1 MKQPEDEDGEYGE
14 YKGVSYSL
22 IIKKVV
28 RRSIND
34 WNVFCERVENDNGN
48 NSDYLISALIQYC
61 RHMRECYLKILE
73 LEKYREMYKD
83 IIEVIKNILYFKE
96 NYNELKTKYEYD
108 IYLCKLK
115 TLNLQLNQNN
125 VLCALDLLSTKK
137 YTRFPIQFKQILKS
151 PFDPV
156 LLELNKYKIEI
167 LKKKIIDEFLI
178 NYYISKI
185 PKEKVNF
192 KFSQG
197 LIELE
202 IINQVKIKFITDFLT
217 CTIIDVNILF
227 LNNINLHISHNY
239 NLMVLINYAIMK
251 RMLNKTNNM
260 IGEGDISNHSQLF
273 ENDNNFIKDHKT
285 EILKNNITISDTTST
300 DYSEFS
306 ENDTYES
313 SLSDG
318 ENNNIKFMYNPT
330 QKQIGDIFYTYNKR
344 KDVGNIEN
352 YYKNSK
358 GKGKEKGK
366 ELELSDIYYEI
377 YKTSNFYCNTQIL
390 EFFKAYLNQYNSYN
404 YIKKQF
410 QIYKKYK
417 KTNKIDFTPS
427 CYNYHIDDSN
437 CLLYL
442 DIYLYDV
449 EFRKEL
455 YNFFEKYKISILNEN
470 SEKKIILQFILNNKN
485 GNVKIKLW
493 PFDYF
498 NKLNKKKREEIQFDN
513 ILSYYEFI
521 MCLFLKKKIKTICS
535 YNPLYIHLETW
546 ISKVS
551 TCLTYFLFSILKIF
565 CTKST
570 KFIIEK
576 YISIQNK
583 YGPKLI
589 KCDHTHISEN
599 SYLENT
605 TTYNELITDYFFDI
619 NTIEKNIQC
628 VEICKL
634 GKKENSM
641 FNIGEVSTNVSTE
654 INEEDNIYLKN
665 KLEIMEVKKNKN
677 DEILYILR
685 YIFYGQKIDLFMNNQ
700 NDKYIFK
707 CHWDSIFL
715 NVISLKYNLKIIIY
729 IIYLLKCYSKYIYL
743 YNLLKDKF
751 KNNIKPGKDFPFELK
766 IENLYPNLLFSKLK
780 LHEFLKKYDYSS
792 NIVLTNFIEQFFEHI
807 NFFYYLPSE
816 NGNKI
821 KCMDTEL
828 EEGIKKAIYEN
839 IQKDNE
845 QNEEKDKYRNNFF
858 STFYFKLYITGSDIP
873 FFICIFIENNFI
885 FHTSIV
891 VSFENSYEKKD
902 KNLDKK
908 NEENQKDH
916 SKKGVNNYF
925 IIPLI
930 HKKCSIDNNVNY
942 YFDGLNQMI
951 ISFSNMLISLQ
962 KILQVNFY
970 CSVLSPFNCEP
981 DDITESVPN
990 ESNNVEGFEK
1000 ELPQNQENDEGI
1012 LGFINDEIY
1021 KRNKKKWENRSID
1034 LEYFINRVR
1043 GENKKS
1049 EGVKSEDAIGE
1060 DAMGENVM
1068 GENVM
1073 GEDEKEQIK
1082 NSMLQFY
1089 CQLNDE
1095 YDINK
1100 EYITNHGKDN
1110 KFIFIIKIS
1119 IHGSFFFKIP
1129 IKRQKRYIKIDGFH
1143 KMENKKLVTLFYGS
1157 IIVNM
1162 KIKNL
1167 EIEDREGFD
1176 KLYKEWNIEN
1186 KKIEN
1191 NNYDKKENC
1200 VYGEEKEEKKLYDE
1214 SNKQI
1219 EFLNNTIKDWG
1230 LLKEIHIILN
1240 GKNSVSKILDIFS
1253 VIIKSMFVINFFTE
1267 LYYIEK
1273 MITPTFIIRNS
1284 HLANIDIMYLCS
1296 YDSNIVCSIFF
1307 DILGGKGR
1315 DISNVNYN
1323 DLRYCKQN
1331 KNDQDGDKKNRDV
1344 DKNNQDTNTNGN
1356 IENNLINEDLFGYS
1370 DILNKYE
1377 HYNNNENEN
1386 PNYEKILKSLLFINI
1401 CFNSSNEYINKIYLG
1416 EKENFNIYLKKKKN
1430 IFDLL
1435 KLISLTFEFHLNLH
1449 ILINKTNN
1457 YLNKE
1462 YFLSQVITTNLF
1474 EIYYINLMT
1483 IILQFKKENNISID
1497 TQKTNN
1503 NSYDENKN
1511 SNIDELSFYIILHP
1525 ENFSKIVIIP
1535 HFSNNSPNE
1544 NYSYIINNFFKKNE
1558 IFSELSK
1565 TKIADIFTCTNSSSL
1580 VPNKNIESSNFGEN
1594 NNNISNQSKNNLLS
1608 AYPDQTSNQLVNAM
1622 GKEKHDG
1629 NNNGNNNDNNYGDN
1643 NYGGNNYGGN
1653 IIIDNLNVE
1662 DLFVFLFLKFCKII
1676 NLKNDQNSDELY
1688 DYTFSQTQDKRTSIN
1703 FKDLKSNYKKYKTYN
1718 ISNDEMNNSIF
1729 EKELEIFE
1737 EYDTFINNI
1746 KYIFKLKNNII
1757 ISQIDFFRPTFLYA
1771 TLYTLLEFIVSLKKW
1786 LIMFDHLKMEY
1797 TNFTI
1802 SQSNLPNVFQ
1812 YMTATKRQS
1821 PNQEMSQSPN
1831 QEMSQSPNQEMS
1843 QSPNQEM
1850 SQLPNQERSKEMSQE
1865 RSKEMPQ
1872 EMSNGQNSN
1881 IYIHLVWFVYNVKT
1895 LHLEK
1900 LENKDEQNN
1909 KRYYGYFHGDN
1920 KEESDFNHINNSIE
1934 LESRKTKKIK
1944 IEQVENLGDVSNEE
1958 KVKKKEE
1965 SIIENEIKLNKSFQ
1979 VMENKNILHMLNDRI
1994 NIGEINTEKLYY
2006 MINAYSYNNH
2016 NIFFKKNQKNPQ
2028 KIIKKGFIEKV
2039 YLFQKLRL
2047 KKWDERKV
2055 IPKNFDDKLKNE
2067 NDDNNNNNI
2076 KIDINMYADFS
2087 NNFKVINGC
2096 DIHYLLNSFVVYFEN
2111 IGEEIDK
2118 QDSWFY
2124 RQKTISDNITPSE
2137 RFILNENNILKETS
2151 KLNSALNIIYKYIRI
2166 WLFKMRDNNIISFF
2180 NTINQIIYNQKNMC
2194 EFASLV
2200 FNSVLS
2206 YEEYLKFWTLK
2217 NTNQQFSMP
2226 FIETEFLFFD
2236 DKMDKINSQL
2246 ERKQHFLKM
2255 RKYKFV
2261 EYIIPFKTSIQNY
2274 MTYREVA
2281 TNATNRAITNG
2292 AITDKAITNGA
2303 ITDKAVA
2310 DNKVK
2315 GYDKITVKYKI
2326 WKYMPCPF
2334 KEIYIDHE
2342 KQKFISL
2349 NKNESISLTFKIASI
2364 PVKNLKEV
2372 YINNDSYI
2380 KFLIYNNIDL
2390 NLAHQKVM
2398 QILQAYNLMPN
2409 YSLVASQTI
2418 LHSETFDILL
2428 KNSNKENNQNKA

>member
-1 MKQPEDEDGEYGE
+1 MKQQDEEDGEYGE
-14 YKGVSYSL
+14 YKGINYSL
-22 IIKKVV
+22 IIKKVL

-34 WNVFCERVENDNGN
+34 WNVFCQKVENDNGN
-48 NSDYLISALIQYC
+48 NFDYLISALIQYC
-61 RHMRECYLKILE
+61 RHIRECYLKILE
-73 LEKYREMYKD
+73 LEKYREMHKD
-83 IIEVIKNILYFKE
+83 IVEVIKHILYFKE
-96 NYNELKTKYEYD
+96 SYNELKTKYEYD

-137 YTRFPIQFKQILKS
+137 YTRFPILFKQILKS

-156 LLELNKYKIEI
+156 VLELNKYQIQI

-197 LIELE
+197 LVELE
-202 IINQVKIKFITDFLT
+202 IINQVIIKFITDFLT

-227 LNNINLHISHNY
+227 LNDMNLHISHNY

-251 RMLNKTNNM
+251 RRLNKTNHI
-260 IGEGDISNHSQLF
+260 IGEGDTSNHSQIF
-273 ENDNNFIKDHKT
+273 ENDNNFIKYPKK
-285 EILKNNITISDTTST
+285 EVLKNNISMSDTTNT

-313 SLSDG
+313 SLSDSG
-318 ENNNIKFMYNPT
+318 NNMQLMYSPPH
-330 QKQIGDIFYTYNKR
+330 KQIGDIFYRYNKT
-344 KDVGNIEN
+344 KDIGSIES
-352 YYKNSK
+352 YYKNN
-358 GKGKEKGK
+358 KGKEK

-417 KTNKIDFTPS
+417 KTNKVESTPS

-442 DIYLYDV
+442 DIYLYDA

-498 NKLNKKKREEIQFDN
+498 NKLNKKKKKEIQFDN

-521 MCLFLKKKIKTICS
+521 MCLFLKKKIKTMCS

-551 TCLTYFLFSILKIF
+551 ACLTYFLFSILKIF
-565 CTKST
+565 CTKTT
-570 KFIIEK
+570 KLTIEK
-576 YISIQNK
+576 YITIQNK
-583 YGPKLI
+583 CGAKLI
-589 KCDHTHISEN
+589 KRDHTQTSEH

-634 GKKENSM
+634 GKKKSSM
-641 FNIGEVSTNVSTE
+641 LSIEEVSKNASKE
-654 INEEDNIYLKN
+654 IDEEDHICLKN

-685 YIFYGQKIDLFMNNQ
+685 YTFYGQKIDLFMSNQ
-700 NDKYIFK
+700 SDKYIFK
-707 CHWDSIFL
+707 CYWDIIFL
-715 NVISLKYNLKIIIY
+715 NVISLEYNLKIIIY
-729 IIYLLKCYSKYIYL
+729 IIYLLRCYSKYIYL
-743 YNLLKDKF
+743 YNLLKEKF
-751 KNNIKPGKDFPFELK
+751 KNNIKPGTSFPFELN
-766 IENLYPNLLFSKLK
+766 IGNLYPNLLFSKLK

-807 NFFYYLPSE
+807 NFFYYLSSK
-816 NGNKI
+816 NGSKI

-839 IQKDNE
+839 FQKDNE
-845 QNEEKDKYRNNFF
+845 KNENEDIFDKQSGEAKANCEDQGLKKDNEKKGKYRNNFF

-873 FFICIFIENNFI
+873 FLLCIFIENNFI

-891 VSFENSYEKKD
+891 VSFGNSYETEG

-908 NEENQKDH
+908 NKINEENQKDH

-930 HKKCSIDNNVNY
+930 HKKCSIDDNVNC
-942 YFDGLNQMI
+942 YFDGLKKMI
-951 ISFSNMLISLQ
+951 VSFSNMLISLQ

-970 CSVLSPFNCEP
+970 CPVLSPFNCEP
-981 DDITESVPN
+981 EDITESIPN
-990 ESNNVEGFEK
+990 EGNKIENFEK
-1000 ELPQNQENDEGI
+1000 EVLQNQENAEEI
-1012 LGFINDEIY
+1012 LGYINDEIY
-1021 KRNKKKWENRSID
+1021 KRNKKKWESRSID
-1034 LEYFINRVR
+1034 LEYFINRIS
-1043 GENKKS
+1043 GENKKN
-1049 EGVKSEDAIGE
+1049 EDVDVK
-1060 DAMGENVM
+1060 
-1068 GENVM
+1068 
-1073 GEDEKEQIK
+1073 DERIK
-1082 NSMLQFY
+1082 NFMLQFY

-1100 EYITNHGKDN
+1100 EYITNHRKDN

-1143 KMENKKLVTLFYGS
+1143 KMENKNLVTLFYGS
-1157 IIVNM
+1157 IVVNM
-1162 KIKNL
+1162 KIKTL
-1167 EIEDREGFD
+1167 EIDDKEEFE
-1176 KLYKEWNIEN
+1176 KLYEEWNVEN
-1186 KKIEN
+1186 SKIEN
-1191 NNYDKKENC
+1191 NNYDKKKNC
-1200 VYGEEKEEKKLYDE
+1200 VYGEEKEQKQLSEE

-1240 GKNSVSKILDIFS
+1240 GKNSVSKILDMFS
-1253 VIIKSMFVINFFTE
+1253 VIIKSMFVINLLTE

-1307 DILGGKGR
+1307 DIFGGRGR
-1315 DISNVNYN
+1315 DISNVNYSN
-1323 DLRYCKQN
+1323 LRYCKQN
-1331 KNDQDGDKKNRDV
+1331 KI
-1344 DKNNQDTNTNGN
+1344 NQDMNKNGN
-1356 IENNLINEDLFGYS
+1356 IENNLINEDLFEYS

-1377 HYNNNENEN
+1377 HYNNNENEKN
-1386 PNYEKILKSLLFINI
+1386 ENQNNSINKSYEKILKSLLFINI
-1401 CFNSSNEYINKIYLG
+1401 CFNSYNEYINKIYLG

-1483 IILQFKKENNISID
+1483 IILQFKKENDTSID
-1497 TQKTNN
+1497 TKKTSNN
-1503 NSYDENKN
+1503 IYDEKKN
-1511 SNIDELSFYIILHP
+1511 SNIDELSFYVILHP

-1535 HFSNNSPNE
+1535 HFSNNSPDKNE
-1544 NYSYIINNFFKKNE
+1544 NCNFIINNFFKKSE
-1558 IFSELSK
+1558 IFSELRK
-1565 TKIADIFTCTNSSSL
+1565 TKMTDMFTDTDDLSSS
-1580 VPNKNIESSNFGEN
+1580 PNKNITSSNFVQT
-1594 NNNISNQSKNNLLS
+1594 NNISNDSENNLLPV
-1608 AYPDQTSNQLVNAM
+1608 YPDQASNQLSNKID
-1622 GKEKHDG
+1622 KEKDNSFIAYK
-1629 NNNGNNNDNNYGDN
+1629 NNNN
-1643 NYGGNNYGGN
+1643 N

-1662 DLFVFLFLKFCKII
+1662 DLFVFLFLKFCMII
-1676 NLKNDQNSDELY
+1676 NFQNEQNYDEPY
-1688 DYTFSQTQDKRTSIN
+1688 DYTFNQTENKTTNN
-1703 FKDLKSNYKKYKTYN
+1703 FKDLKSNYKKYKSYN
-1718 ISNDEMNNSIF
+1718 ISNDEMSNGFF

-1737 EYDTFINNI
+1737 EYDTFINNV
-1746 KYIFKLKNNII
+1746 KYMFKLKNNII
-1757 ISQIDFFRPTFLYA
+1757 ISKIDFFRPTFLYA

-1786 LIMFDHLKMEY
+1786 LIMFDHLKLEY
-1797 TNFTI
+1797 ENFTL
-1802 SQSNLPNVFQ
+1802 SQSTLPNVFQ
-1812 YMTATKRQS
+1812 YMSAAKRQS
-1821 PNQEMSQSPN
+1821 SNQEISQG
-1831 QEMSQSPNQEMS
+1831 
-1843 QSPNQEM
+1843 
-1850 SQLPNQERSKEMSQE
+1850 K
-1865 RSKEMPQ
+1865 
-1872 EMSNGQNSN
+1872 SNDKNSN
-1881 IYIHLVWFVYNVKT
+1881 IYIHLVWFIYNIKT

-1909 KRYYGYFHGDN
+1909 KRYYGCFHGDN
-1920 KEESDFNHINNSIE
+1920 KEDIDLNHINNSKE
-1934 LESRKTKKIK
+1934 LESRKIKKLK
-1944 IEQVENLGDVSNEE
+1944 IEQVENLGDVSNE
-1958 KVKKKEE
+1958 KTVKKKEE
-1965 SIIENEIKLNKSFQ
+1965 NIIENEIKLNKSSE
-1979 VMENKNILHMLNDRI
+1979 VMININKRKEENKNILHMLNDRI
-1994 NIGEINTEKLYY
+1994 NISEINTEKLYY
-2006 MINAYSYNNH
+2006 MINAYSYNNN
-2016 NIFFKKNQKNPQ
+2016 NIFLKKNQK
-2028 KIIKKGFIEKV
+2028 KIIKRNFIENV

-2055 IPKNFDDKLKNE
+2055 ILKNFDDKLKNE
-2067 NDDNNNNNI
+2067 NDDNSNNKSYKYNNNM

-2087 NNFKVINGC
+2087 NNLKVINGC

-2111 IGEEIDK
+2111 IGEEIEK

-2124 RQKTISDNITPSE
+2124 RQNAISDNTNLCE
-2137 RFILNENNILKETS
+2137 RFILNENNILKENS

-2166 WLFKMRDNNIISFF
+2166 WLFKMRDNNIICFF
-2180 NTINQIIYNQKNMC
+2180 NTINQIIYNQKNIC
-2194 EFASLV
+2194 EFSSLV

-2217 NTNQQFSMP
+2217 NTNYNFSMP
-2226 FIETEFLFFD
+2226 FIETEFFSSD
-2236 DKMDKINSQL
+2236 DKVDKMNSQMDK
-2246 ERKQHFLKM
+2246 KQHFVKM
-2255 RKYKFV
+2255 RKFKFV
-2261 EYIIPFKTSIQNY
+2261 EYIIPFKTPIQNY
-2274 MTYREVA
+2274 MTYREVVS
-2281 TNATNRAITNG
+2281 NATDRV
-2292 AITDKAITNGA
+2292 ITDKS
-2303 ITDKAVA
+2303 ITDKTITDKSITDKTITDKSITDKSITDKTITDKSITDKSITDKSIT
-2310 DNKVK
+2310 DNKMK

-2428 KNSNKENNQNKA
+2428 KNSNKKENVN